1 MVKKVK
7 NFEKIFLSFF
17 LFIFLIPIAVAP
29 VPAADPLSEDT
40 GSITIDP
47 LTGNVILPGNVTYPL
62 GTACTQNAQCNS
74 GYCVDGYCCSSACSG
89 SCNNCNVAGHLGTCT
104 DVNTLCAKTDSSCYC
119 SGGSCKAC
127 GSGATCTASYTC
139 YSPGGGGGGGGG
151 ATTTTLPPVIQGAT
165 IPNISANGTGQASFT
180 GLPITDIS
188 IKSKNNV
195 TNVRITI
202 TKTDAQPATV
212 AIGAPGETY
221 AYLSIDKANI
231 TDSDITEVK
240 IKFKVEKSWIA
251 NNNIDV
257 SQIALYRYVNG
268 QWIKLPTV
276 KLSEDSTYIY
286 FESTSPGLSVFAITG
301 QHLVTTTTIPS
312 VTTTRISPT
321 TTTQPTGAGWT
332 STLITVLIITAVV
345 IIVIAVA
352 LVRRSAKKHMAAAS

>member
-17 LFIFLIPIAVAP
+17 LFIFLVPLVLAAP
-29 VPAADPLSEDT
+29 LHEEN
-40 GSITIDP
+40 GSITIEP
-47 LTGNVILPGNVTYPL
+47 LTGNVVLPGNVTYPL
-62 GTACTQNAQCNS
+62 GTACTENAQCNS
-74 GYCVDGYCCSSACSG
+74 GYCVDGYCCDSGCSG

-104 DVNTLCAKTDSSCYC
+104 DVNTLCAGTDNSCYC

-127 GSGATCTASYTC
+127 ASGATCTVAQTC
-139 YSPGGGGGGGGG
+139 YSPGGGGGGVGGG
-151 ATTTTLPPVIQGAT
+151 TTTTTLPPVIEGAN
-165 IPNISANGTGQASFT
+165 IPNISAGGTGQASFT
-180 GLPITDIS
+180 NLPITDIS
-188 IKSKNNV
+188 IESKNNV

-202 TKTDAQPATV
+202 TKTDAQPGTV
-212 AIGAPGETY
+212 AIGAPGQVY
-221 AYLSIDKANI
+221 AYLSIDKTNI
-231 TDSDITEVK
+231 TDSDITAVK

-268 QWIKLPTV
+268 EWTKLPTV

-301 QHLVTTTTIPS
+301 QQLA
-312 VTTTRISPT
+312 T
-321 TTTQPTGAGWT
+321 TTTQPPGPGQTTTTIQPTTTTKPTAPIEPT
-332 STLITVLIITAVV
+332 TLATVLVIAAVV

-352 LVRRSAKKHMAAAS
+352 LVRRSAKKHMTAAS